1 MESGETEVKRTDG
14 FLVMPGGEI
23 AHYFLPGSSAS
34 LCGCKRPKGKLRP
47 WQHDEYPGNGRPRR
61 KPPCPTCRACQKANI
76 NRLAAGVTLDAAML
90 GMRAGV

>member
-34 LCGCKRPKGKLRP
+34 LCGCKRPRGKLKP
-47 WQHDEYPGNGRPRR
+47 WTNGNTGLNYTT
-61 KPPCPTCRACQKANI
+61 PPPVCGACQKANI
-76 NRLAAGVTLDAAML
+76 NRLAAGVILDAAML
-90 GMRAGV
+90 GMRA